1 MFNFKFKDL
10 NKIKMEQQNINNNPK
25 FVSFK
30 NSIHDK
36 ININIKYKKVSSFI
50 DSLDFYDNMETP
62 LYKNSYQHITNKE
75 TMNELKMNEL
85 TMNELK
91 MNELKMNE
99 DIIYEND
106 EKSIKNDNNLLI
118 NYLIDNYKSKETIN
132 NQYLFEHVYI
142 ISLKKCINKRERC
155 INQLLKY
162 NISNYEF
169 FDAVDTISGNFYN
182 ILYEKITSKYDK
194 DFITNNYQ
202 KGALGCLLSHL
213 NVLKDAKEK
222 GYKSILI
229 LEDDFLIN
237 NKFNEEY
244 GKLVKNIPDDWDY
257 IYFGKKQGKESAL
270 PKNMRHIYPS
280 NIMSINK
287 VNDFVYKPNYF
298 TYATHSIC
306 IKDTIYDV
314 LIERYNTLCA
324 PVDLIVMS
332 LYEKYNFYTVYNDL
346 FITSYESDIRETNS
360 LKESVLWNW
369 DFSKYFNVNNL
380 QIKNIIIWGIKKI
393 NHTHHYIHNMYNN
406 FFKYYFGDI
415 NILWVDNDND
425 NNNNIDYNN
434 SIFFV
439 SPSHGDYSNLP
450 YNNSSLYIF
459 HLDDFNDNIG
469 ITVDTFN
476 STEKF
481 KHILKNNMGIILLA
495 REKITDLGYFEENIF
510 KNTICLPWFAN
521 IKFNDLIKI
530 KNNIENIYERNK
542 KGEKFCYFG
551 SIWYLNINE
560 VSDLITCSV
569 NKNKQIVISGR
580 FIQNTKKLIKNINSD
595 LLILEPFYEHN
606 KQNLNVEEDSFDRL
620 NNNYG
625 ISAFFPIQGKQHF
638 DNYISNRLIEVIS
651 NGYVGFSNNNIVNKL
666 FKNVFYNSDVNELIL
681 YISDLLNDKE
691 KYCKT
696 LNSQIDEVITNYY
709 SYKILENLFEF
720 LKKVF
725 LKKNIYFTLEK
736 LTDNKMYTLFFTNKY
751 YKNYEIVNDINL
763 LEKANIIKANYII
776 NENSYDIFM
785 LDKLVKR
792 FDYKILIDDSYNY
805 KELLIELCLKYKK
818 KYIIKK
824 PLKVYCLLS
833 HQRTGSTLIIDY
845 IQKTSKTVL
854 ALSEIFENY
863 ENSYD
868 INDKNGVLYNFN
880 IVKFNKGVTNCKE
893 YIQQFIDFAHENDYE
908 CLIFKYT
915 FDLIKKFD
923 IEITDLILDEVKKY
937 NIIYLD
943 RNDTDTYIS
952 KQLAE
957 INGTYSNQIY
967 KKNIEMNSE
976 LFNEVYKFSIKKSEF
991 LNKYLSHLNKIKY
1004 INYTFIKE
1012 NDHKSNINH
1021 INIFLNSFYD
1031 EKYEYL
1037 VYNKYH
1043 DYYNIFN
1050 IKQNKF
1056 FKQ

>member
-1 MFNFKFKDL
+1 MFNFKYKDF
-10 NKIKMEQQNINNNPK
+10 NKLINQKQNVNIKLLYSKDVNINNIKN
-25 FVSFK
+25 VSFK
-30 NSIHDK
+30 NNIQDK
-36 ININIKYKKVSSFI
+36 INFNDNYKKVNSFI
-50 DSLDFYDNMETP
+50 DSVEFYDNMETQD
-62 LYKNSYQHITNKE
+62 KNRDEHISNKVSRDE
-75 TMNELKMNEL
+75 IKINENIINE
-85 TMNELK
+85 
-91 MNELKMNE
+91 
-99 DIIYEND
+99 I
-106 EKSIKNDNNLLI
+106 DNKLLI
-118 NYLIDNYKSKETIN
+118 NYLIDNYKSKEIIN
-132 NQYLFEHVYI
+132 NNYLFEHVYI

-162 NISNYEF
+162 NISNFEF

-182 ILYEKITSKYDK
+182 ILYEKIISKYDK
-194 DFITNNYQ
+194 DFITYNYQ

-244 GKLVKNIPDDWDY
+244 SKLVKNIPDDWDY

-270 PKNMRHIYPS
+270 PKNMTHIYPS
-280 NIMSINK
+280 NIININK
-287 VNDFVYKPNYF
+287 INDFVYKPNYF

-306 IKDTIYDV
+306 IKNTIYDV

-360 LKESVLWNW
+360 LKESFLWNW

-415 NILWVDNDND
+415 NILWVDNDN
-425 NNNNIDYNN
+425 NNIIDYNN

-459 HLDDFNDNIG
+459 HLDEFADNIG
-469 ITVDTFN
+469 LNIDTFN

-481 KHILKNNMGIILLA
+481 KQILKNNMGIILLA
-495 REKITDLGYFEENIF
+495 REKITDIGYFEENIF

-530 KNNIENIYERNK
+530 KNNIEDIYERNK

-560 VSDLITCSV
+560 INNLITCSI
-569 NKNKQIVISGR
+569 NKNKKIVISGR
-580 FIQNTKKLIKNINSD
+580 FIHNTKKLIKNLNSD
-595 LLILEPFYEHN
+595 LLTLEPFYDSK
-606 KQNLNVEEDSFDRL
+606 KQNLNVEDDSFERL
-620 NNNYG
+620 NNIYG
-625 ISAFFPIQGKQHF
+625 ISAFFPIQGEEHF
-638 DNYISNRLIEVIS
+638 DKYISNRLIEVIS

-666 FKNVFYNSDVNELIL
+666 FKNVFCNSDLDKLIL

-709 SYKILENLFEF
+709 SYKIVENLFEF

-725 LKKNIYFTLEK
+725 LKKNIYFTFEK
-736 LTDNKMYTLFFTNKY
+736 LTDNKIYTLFFTNKY
-751 YKNYEIVNDINL
+751 YKNYEIINDINL

-792 FDYKILIDDSYNY
+792 FDYKILIDDNYNY
-805 KELLIELCLKYKK
+805 KELLIALCLKYKK

-824 PLKVYCLLS
+824 PLKIFCLLS

-854 ALSEIFENY
+854 ALSEIFQNY
-863 ENSYD
+863 PTSYD
-868 INDKNGVLYNFN
+868 INNKNGVLYNYN
-880 IVKFNKGVTNCKE
+880 LVDFNKDASNCKE
-893 YIQQFIDFAHENDYE
+893 YIQQFIDFAHENNYE

-915 FDLIKKFD
+915 FDLINKFN
-923 IEITDLILDEVKKY
+923 IEITQLILDEVKKY

-943 RNDTDTYIS
+943 RNDFDIYIS
-952 KQLAE
+952 KKLAE
-957 INGTYSNQIY
+957 INGTYSNKIY
-967 KKNIEMNSE
+967 IKNIQMNND
-976 LFNEVYKFSIKKSEF
+976 LFNEIHNFSIKKSEF
-991 LNKYLSHLNKIKY
+991 LNNYLSQLNKIKY
-1004 INYTFIKE
+1004 INYSFIKE
-1012 NDHKSNINH
+1012 NDHKSNINQ

-1037 VYNKYH
+1037 VYNKYY

-1056 FKQ
+1056 